1 MKLTPFFLIGILAVA
16 VVMAACTREVEVPV
30 PGETVVVEKV
40 VTETVE
46 VPGETVVVEKVIT
59 ETVAVPGETVVVEKE
74 VVREVE
80 VPGETVVKEV
90 VKTVEV
96 PGETVVLEKVVTETV
111 EVPGETVVV
120 EKEVVRTVEVP
131 GETVVVEVPGETVVK
146 EVIKEVAVQVMVT
159 PTPQQQLEGVPQSVE
174 NLTIAFDGWGGDIVN
189 PYQGIGVAFM
199 QDYLNLRLLTRDQ
212 DGQIQPMWATYW
224 ETSPEG
230 VSVSLDPNARCQN
243 GEMLTTESLRY
254 GFEALAGMNPKFKGS
269 NRTPSISR
277 AYDSIEAMGPYE
289 AKIKTKSPNPVF
301 PLEVMGHNYHFVWF
315 GPSEYLEQVGH
326 DGYVE
331 TPVGCGP
338 YRLEEFKPS
347 EWAVWSRWDDFWADY
362 DYWKRPQH
370 KNMEWL
376 LVRDEGA
383 RFAML
388 ASEQVD
394 MSIGVPFSIAGRLPR
409 APLPKQ
415 DINPDKGPIWIQVLN
430 SAGKMN
436 IGFDAISVV
445 QEKLDGWEEWQ
456 DDPVHDVR
464 VREALELAIDKR
476 AIVNDFHFG
485 VTVNNQ
491 SIWHKSV
498 FGWRSEVGENISPYD
513 PERARELLAAAGYAD
528 GFDTQIH
535 FGVFTGRPGQ
545 PQALDA
551 IASFWKD
558 VGVNVTVIEQ
568 DPREMY
574 SKINNPV
581 RAWRPMSLN
590 TWGRQEDPIL
600 IAHWGYSG
608 PETGSGE
615 RAYYN
620 DKTTDWGLQ
629 IMNTTDK
636 AEHARL
642 LALIEDE
649 VLANHW
655 VIPVYEQGIIFAYSD
670 RVLAHPLQEFG
681 VHFIDLQR
689 IVLRD

>member
-1 MKLTPFFLIGILAVA
+1 MKSTVFFVFLMTAVSTLLVA
-16 VVMAACTREVEVPV
+16 CSSAPAEPVVIEKEVIKEVP
-30 PGETVVVEKV
+30 VEKV
-40 VTETVE
+40 VTQEVIKEVPVERVVTQEVIKTVE
-46 VPGETVVVEKVIT
+46 VDKPVIVEKVVT
-59 ETVAVPGETVVVEKE
+59 Q
-74 VVREVE
+74 
-80 VPGETVVKEV
+80 EV

-96 PGETVVLEKVVTETV
+96 DRPVI
-111 EVPGETVVV
+111 V
-120 EKEVVRTVEVP
+120 EKEVVKE
-131 GETVVVEVPGETVVK
+131 VVK
-146 EVIKEVAVQVMVT
+146 EVAVPVPVT
-159 PTPQQQLEGVPQSVE
+159 PVPAPVLTGIPESVG
-174 NLTIAFDGWGGDIVN
+174 NVTIAFDGWGGDIVN

-212 DGQIQPMWATYW
+212 GGVIQPMWATSW

-230 VSVSLDPNARCQN
+230 IKLSLDPRARCQN
-243 GEMLTTESLRY
+243 GEQLTTESLKY
-254 GFEALAGMNPKFKGS
+254 GFEALAGMNPKFKGT
-269 NRTPSISR
+269 NRTPSISG
-277 AYDSIEAMGPYE
+277 AFDSVEAMGPYE
-289 AKIKTKSPNPVF
+289 AMVRTKSPNPVF

-315 GPSEYLEQVGH
+315 GPSQYLEEVGH

-338 YRLEEFKPS
+338 YRLDEFKPS
-347 EWAVWSRWDDFWADY
+347 ERIVWSRWDDFWADY
-362 DYWKRPQH
+362 DYWKKPQH
-370 KNMEWL
+370 KSMEWL

-388 ASEQVD
+388 ASGQVD

-409 APLPKQ
+409 APLPTQ

-445 QEKLDGWEEWQ
+445 QEELDGWEEWA
-456 DDPVHDVR
+456 DDPVHNAK

-491 SIWHKSV
+491 SIWHKGV

-513 PERARELLAAAGYAD
+513 PERAKALLAEAGYMD
-528 GFDTQIH
+528 GFDTQVH

-545 PQALDA
+545 PEALDA
-551 IASFWKD
+551 IASYWKD

-574 SKINNPV
+574 SKINSPV

-620 DKTTDWGLQ
+620 EKTTEWGLQ

-636 AEHARL
+636 EEHARL

-670 RVLAHPLQEFG
+670 RVAAHPLQEFG

-689 IVLRD
+689 IVLKD